1 MINGSYDN
9 NGYDGLIAVYR
20 SDNRKLCGFSC

>member
-20 SDNRKLCGFSC
+20 GDNRKLCGFSR